1 LNTKQ
6 HKENICAEHLQ
17 HSEKDGDAFLSRII
31 THNET
36 WVQNED
42 PLMRRTTSGIESS
55 VIAKQEKIQA
65 PDLCG

>member
-6 HKENICAEHLQ
+6 PKENICAEHLQ

-31 THNET
+31 THDKT
-36 WVQNED
+36 WVHNED
-42 PLMRRTTSGIESS
+42 AVMRRTTSGTAST
-55 VIAKQEKIQA
+55 VNAKQEKIQA